1 MQKGKKIFGVIVCS
15 VLGVLAVVGIA
26 SANTPTTEIK
36 EVEETIHYAVKTTYD
51 SNMREGN
58 KEVKQEGRDGLKKV
72 MYEVYYKGGKEI
84 DRKKQSE
91 TVLKEAIDKEMV
103 EGTKKYYTCS
113 NGAEY
118 ETLEEKNEC
127 DKRVAWEK
135 AKNAALAECN
145 ADPTKT
151 NCWYDEYP
159 GAGIHWTNVA
169 KKSAATTKAAS
180 NSGGRTGAICKDG
193 WRSSA
198 TGRGAC
204 SHHGGVA
211 RWI

>member
-1 MQKGKKIFGVIVCS
+1 MGKMKKLPKIMICS
-15 VLGVLAVVGIA
+15 ILGVFVISGIA
-26 SANTPTTEIK
+26 FANIPVTETK
-36 EVEETIHYAVKTTYD
+36 EIEEVINYDTITTYD
-51 SNMREGN
+51 SSMREGVR
-58 KEVKQEGRDGLKKV
+58 ETKQDGKQGVKKV
-72 MYEVYYKGGKEI
+72 VYEVIYKSGKEI

-91 TVLKEAIDKEMV
+91 IVLKEPVNMEVV
-103 EGTKKYYTCS
+103 EGTKKYYVCS

-135 AKNAALAECN
+135 AKNAALTECN
-145 ADPTKT
+145 ADPAKT
-151 NCWYDEYP
+151 NCWYDEYS
-159 GAGIHWTNVA
+159 GTGIHWTNVT
-169 KKSAATTKAAS
+169 KPVTTTRSAS